1 MKDKIIDNAITLF
14 SEKGYDGTTLDDIA
28 KSVNIKKRAYITILT
43 RKSIYEQSVKCC
55 FDYLNN
61 IIMMNQNKSNYS
73 IDALYQFL
81 FEFIFDI
88 EERYIRMYVQLSNTP
103 EEFSGNI
110 YGQIQDL
117 NQSLSKEI
125 ANSMMNQR

>member
-1 MKDKIIDNAITLF
+1 
-14 SEKGYDGTTLDDIA
+14 
-28 KSVNIKKRAYITILT
+28 
-43 RKSIYEQSVKCC
+43 
-55 FDYLNN
+55 
-61 IIMMNQNKSNYS
+61 MMNQNKSNYS

-88 EERYIRMYVQLSNTP
+88 EERYITMYVQLSNTP

-125 ANSMMNQR
+125 AKIL

>member
-1 MKDKIIDNAITLF
+1 M
-14 SEKGYDGTTLDDIA
+14 
-28 KSVNIKKRAYITILT
+28 T

-81 FEFIFDI
+81 FEFIFD
-88 EERYIRMYVQLSNTP
+88 EERYITMYVQLSNTP
-103 EEFSGNI
+103 EEISGNI

-125 ANSMMNQR
+125 AKFYDESKIKMKKKTFRI